1 LEGKEMDK
9 ESTREHYLSKF
20 KRNNEPEEVFGSSVK
35 EVGEKLTQLLKEEDL
50 TYDEAYASLQY
61 CYNLLKYESN
71 FLKLQ

>member
-1 LEGKEMDK
+1 MDN
-9 ESTREHYLSKF
+9 ESARELYLSKF
-20 KRNNEPEEVFGSSVK
+20 KRNNKPEEVFGSNVK

>member
-1 LEGKEMDK
+1 MDK
-9 ESTREHYLSKF
+9 ESARELYLSKF
-20 KRNNEPEEVFGSSVK
+20 KRNNKSEEVFGSNVK

>member
-1 LEGKEMDK
+1 MDK
-9 ESTREHYLSKF
+9 KSSREHYLSKF
-20 KRNNEPEEVFGSSVK
+20 KRNNKPEDIFGPNVK
-35 EVGEKLTQLLKEEDL
+35 GVGEKLTKLLKEEDL

>member
-1 LEGKEMDK
+1 MDK

-20 KRNNEPEEVFGSSVK
+20 KRNNKPEEVFGSSVK

-50 TYDEAYASLQY
+50 TYDEAYAILQY

>member
-1 LEGKEMDK
+1 MDK
-9 ESTREHYLSKF
+9 ESSREHYLSKF
-20 KRNNEPEEVFGSSVK
+20 KRNNEPEDIFGSNVK
-35 EVGEKLTQLLKEEDL
+35 GVGEKLTKLLKEEDL